1 MDDSKS
7 IEISVKD
14 LFQLYLSKLWLIGIA
29 VVIGTGSAFGF
40 TKLFVPLK
48 YSSHISM
55 YVQSYTGVSN
65 GNENYN
71 DISKSKQLI
80 NTYVQVLKDDAV
92 MESIAESLL
101 NEFDES
107 IIYENFSM
115 KDGEIT
121 STSLK
126 SVISITTVED
136 TSAVNISATTQNAEL
151 SAAICN
157 ELCRQANNFTTKAIG
172 VGEIK
177 SIDTAKVYP
186 DPVSPNILK
195 NTVIGAVVAFFIAA
209 VLIFLVYILDN
220 TVKSAESLSR
230 EYEKAV
236 VGEINE
242 ISEPNN
248 KKNDSNINEYI
259 TLLNKDVPF
268 QIVESYKSMRTNIMF
283 TLSTMDK
290 KIFTISS
297 ANPGEGKS
305 TTAANIAITFSQ
317 NGQKVLLIDAD
328 MRKPIQHKI
337 FSIKNHIGLSSV
349 LSKMKKVQEC
359 IQKTEVKNLSIL
371 PSGPIPP
378 NPSELLASDQAETI
392 LSELSYKYDLIIID
406 TPPINMVSD
415 ALNLSQ
421 SVAGILTVVRYGCT
435 AADDLKNAVGRIE
448 LAKMELLGFILNY
461 IKTKHDGTYYSH
473 YKKYGYG
480 YEYGYG
486 KSEKKNDDD

>member
-209 VLIFLVYILDN
+209 VLIFLIYILDN

-328 MRKPIQHKI
+328 MRKPVQHKI

>member
-55 YVQSYTGVSN
+55 YVQSYTGLSESVES
-65 GNENYN
+65 YN

-92 MESIAESLL
+92 MESVGEALL
-101 NEFDES
+101 SEFDES
-107 IIYENFSM
+107 VISENFAM
-115 KDGEIT
+115 ADGKIKPA
-121 STSLK
+121 SLK

-195 NTVIGAVVAFFIAA
+195 NTVIGAAVAFFIAA
-209 VLIFLVYILDN
+209 ALIFVIYILDN

-242 ISEPNN
+242 IPEPNN
-248 KKNDSNINEYI
+248 KKNASNINEYI
-259 TLLNKDVPF
+259 ILLDKDVPF

-328 MRKPIQHKI
+328 MRKPVQHKI
-337 FSIKNHIGLSSV
+337 FSIKNNIGLSSV

-435 AADDLKNAVGRIE
+435 AADDLKNAVGRIK

>member
-209 VLIFLVYILDN
+209 VLIFLIYILDN

-283 TLSTMDK
+283 MLSTMDK

-328 MRKPIQHKI
+328 MRKPVQHKI

-421 SVAGILTVVRYGCT
+421 SVAGILTVVRYDCT
-435 AADDLKNAVGRIE
+435 AADDLKNAVGKIE